1 MTGESRVVAVALGA
15 NLGDRRAAILHA
27 ADRLTSVLA
36 DFRLSPII
44 ETAPVGAGLE
54 HDPLYLNAAGVGRSD
69 RPAREI
75 LDALLAIERDAG
87 RTRAY
92 QGAPRTL
99 DLDLLLV
106 GGEVHG
112 EEGLIVPH
120 PRFRD
125 RLFVLEPLA
134 QIAPD
139 LKDPVTGKTME
150 ELLAEVRGR

>member
-69 RPAREI
+69 RPAREL
-75 LDALLAIERDAG
+75 LDVLLAIERDAG